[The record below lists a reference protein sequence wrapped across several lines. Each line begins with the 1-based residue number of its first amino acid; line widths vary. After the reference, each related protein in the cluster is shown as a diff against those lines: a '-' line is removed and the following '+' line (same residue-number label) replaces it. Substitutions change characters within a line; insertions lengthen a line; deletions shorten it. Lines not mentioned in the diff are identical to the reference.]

1 MAAELVLKIYGEVTG
16 QGNDKVITC
25 RATAS
30 DVPTLAGGPF
40 VQVLTTAPLPVK
52 LGSVVSGQLI
62 ALFVKA
68 LTSHVS
74 FLPTIS
80 TPLAS
85 CACYIPEGQTN
96 FVTYQTATSVI
107 PWVFGNVAGTV
118 AKAEILYVAV
128 S

>member
-16 QGNDKVITC
+16 QGNDKIITC

-30 DVPTLAGGPF
+30 DVPTIAGGPF
-40 VQVLTTAPLPVK
+40 VQALTTSPLPID
-52 LGSVVSGQLI
+52 LGSVISGQLI
-62 ALFVKA
+62 ALFIKA
-68 LTSHVS
+68 LTSNVN

-85 CACYIPEGQTN
+85 CACFIPEGQAN
-96 FVTYQTATSVI
+96 FVTYKTTTSVV
-107 PWVFGNVAGTV
+107 PWVYGNTTV